1 MSPTPTDETTERI
14 RTAALSLF
22 ASRGYGNTTIE
33 HISTEAGVGVATIY
47 RRWEDKAAIA
57 NDLYALGLDSMD
69 VILAEPIEAEP
80 REQFIEIWT
89 RAWSWATSNRD
100 MFAFINASLGAPW
113 LSDELAARKATMTE
127 AEVGTYAR
135 FELDATPDFAAAL
148 IGGALM
154 SVLTMEPDVEPGE
167 VGARLWRALR
177 LDAD

>member
-1 MSPTPTDETTERI
+1 MTVATTRS
-14 RTAALSLF
+14 T
-22 ASRGYGNTTIE
+22 
-33 HISTEAGVGVATIY
+33 TEAGVGVATIY
-47 RRWEDKAAIA
+47 RRWD
-57 NDLYALGLDSMD
+57 G
-69 VILAEPIEAEP
+69 
-80 REQFIEIWT
+80 FIEIWT

-100 MFAFINASLGAPW
+100 MFTFINASLGAPW

-154 SVLTMEPDVEPGE
+154 SVLTMEPDVEPDE